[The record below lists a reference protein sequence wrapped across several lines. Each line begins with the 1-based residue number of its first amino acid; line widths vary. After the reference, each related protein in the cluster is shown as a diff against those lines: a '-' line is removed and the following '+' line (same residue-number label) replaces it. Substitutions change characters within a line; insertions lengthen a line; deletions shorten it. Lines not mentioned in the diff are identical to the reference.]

1 MNTLTYTVEETILD
15 VLQRSGPC
23 NLDGIVQQLL
33 HHDWSE
39 VFSAV
44 DRMSR
49 DGRIVLRRDP
59 ESARYHLSLPL
70 SHPAHAIRITSLPV
84 RFCVGCGYL
93 CDDILP
99 EGGQAQWMDAHQYLT
114 KYRLYWS
121 LLDRIEDACPSCARV
136 LACGYHR
143 TATEGA
149 TAASSRESGHLVADR
164 ML

>member
-1 MNTLTYTVEETILD
+1 MNTLTHTVEETILD
-15 VLQRSGPC
+15 ILQRSGPC
-23 NLDGIVQQLL
+23 SLDDVVQQLL

-39 VFSAV
+39 IFAAV

-49 DGRIVLRRDP
+49 DGRILLRRNP
-59 ESARYHLSLPL
+59 ESSGYHLSLPL
-70 SHPAHAIRITSLPV
+70 SHPAQAIRITAIPV

-93 CDDILP
+93 CDEIDP
-99 EGGQAQWMDAHQYLT
+99 ENGEAQWMDAHQYVT
-114 KYRLYWS
+114 KYRLSWS
-121 LLDRIEDACPSCARV
+121 LLDRIDDTCPHCARV

-164 ML
+164 TL